1 MLRRLCQQEA
11 RAGWVLVEKI
21 DSRRVR
27 FKRSLLIADP
37 AKPIQRAVAQHHTQ
51 FNPITNHT
59 RLLWIFAF
67 LTALILPA
75 VLAYR
80 LVSDSLGPPQ
90 LPPPTYPEPSVTPAS
105 KSTL

>member
-11 RAGWVLVEKI
+11 RAGWVLVEKL

-27 FKRSLLIADP
+27 FKRSLILADP
-37 AKPIQRAVAQHHTQ
+37 VKPIQRAVAQHQTQ
-51 FNPITNHT
+51 FNPIANRT

-80 LVSDSLGPPQ
+80 LVSDSLGPRQ
-90 LPPPTYPEPSVTPAS
+90 LPPSTYPELSVTPAA